1 MHFYPKLR
9 SQPWWELSDFGWAAT
24 LIEHFDEIRREVVR
38 MRQPATLIE
47 HFDEIRREVVRMR
60 QPAGA
65 EARAERWDQVGRTHD
80 AGDRELVEHGLWT
93 ELVLLNKDEKVA
105 AMVARNRKMCPI
117 TAKLLDGIQC
127 AADMARRGVG
137 EATFSALG
145 GGAHLKPHCGSTNC
159 RLTAHLPLLVPE
171 GGASIRCGDETRQYR
186 EGELMIFDDSYEH
199 EVWQSG
205 APDSVRVVLLI
216 RFWHPDIAP
225 ARYPEAFHHM
235 RTLHTKHRRRLL
247 VPPLRKYEPL

>member
-1 MHFYPKLR
+1 M
-9 SQPWWELSDFGWAAT
+9 
-24 LIEHFDEIRREVVR
+24 
-38 MRQPATLIE
+38 
-47 HFDEIRREVVRMR
+47 
-60 QPAGA
+60 
-65 EARAERWDQVGRTHD
+65 
-80 AGDRELVEHGLWT
+80 
-93 ELVLLNKDEKVA
+93 LLNKDEKVA

-117 TAKLLDGIQC
+117 TARLLDSIQC

-199 EVWQSG
+199 EVWQLG

-216 RFWHPDIAP
+216 RFWHPDIPP

-247 VPPLRKYEPL
+247 VPPLRKYEPPDRHDGVGAGGGGVFARSSSQRSRTLRR